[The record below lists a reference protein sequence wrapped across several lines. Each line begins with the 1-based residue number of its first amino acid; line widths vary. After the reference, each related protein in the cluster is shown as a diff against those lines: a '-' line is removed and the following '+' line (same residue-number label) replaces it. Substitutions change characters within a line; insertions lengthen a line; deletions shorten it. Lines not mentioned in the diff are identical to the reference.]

1 MKSML
6 KTSVLLFLLFF
17 TLLQPLCAQDEAEY
31 AAQDGGAQLSGSSR
45 DPWEKFNR
53 KIYRFNQG
61 VDRIFFKPLAGRSK
75 GVIPGPVTLGVRNF
89 FSNLN
94 EINIAVNNLL
104 QGKFKHALSDGGRFV
119 VNTTMGLGGLFDVA
133 TLMKLE
139 KHYEDFGQ
147 TFGKWGASSG
157 PYLVVPLLGPSS
169 VRNAVGLV
177 GDYALDPVLYAPQ
190 AEVVVGLFI
199 LRAASMRNDLF
210 SVTEIMEQAA
220 LDPYAFERDSWL
232 QKREFDIKDG
242 SFEDEDF

>member
-1 MKSML
+1 MRRA
-6 KTSVLLFLLFF
+6 SVFLFLLLFA
-17 TLLQPLCAQDEAEY
+17 LHPLHADNEVDY
-31 AAQDGGAQLSGSSR
+31 LSHSNS
-45 DPWEKFNR
+45 DPWEKVNR
-53 KIYRFNQG
+53 KIFRFNRG
-61 VDRIFFKPLAGRSK
+61 VDRVFFKPLSSHSEGL
-75 GVIPGPVTLGVRNF
+75 IPAPVTLGVRNF
-89 FSNLN
+89 FRNLN

-147 TFGKWGASSG
+147 TFGKWGAPSG
-157 PYLVVPLLGPSS
+157 PYLLIPLFGPSS
-169 VRNAVGLV
+169 VRDAVGLV

-190 AEVVVGLFI
+190 TEVVVGLFI
-199 LRAASMRNDLF
+199 LRATSMRSDLQ
-210 SVTEIMEQAA
+210 SITDIIDQAA

>member
-1 MKSML
+1 MR
-6 KTSVLLFLLFF
+6 KTSVLLFLLLFIS
-17 TLLQPLCAQDEAEY
+17 LQPLCAQDVGRD
-31 AAQDGGAQLSGSSR
+31 AAHEGGTQLPGSTR

-104 QGKFKHALSDGGRFV
+104 QGKLKHALSDGGRFV

-169 VRNAVGLV
+169 ARDAVGLV

-199 LRAASMRNDLF
+199 LRAASMRNDLL

-232 QKREFDIKDG
+232 QKREFDIRDG
-242 SFEDEDF
+242 SFEDEEF

>member
-1 MKSML
+1 MR
-6 KTSVLLFLLFF
+6 KTSVLLFLLLFIS
-17 TLLQPLCAQDEAEY
+17 LQPLCAQDVGRD
-31 AAQDGGAQLSGSSR
+31 AAHEGGTQLPVSTR

-104 QGKFKHALSDGGRFV
+104 QGKLKHALSDGGRFV

-169 VRNAVGLV
+169 ARDAVGLV

-199 LRAASMRNDLF
+199 LRAASMRNDLL

-232 QKREFDIKDG
+232 QKREFDIRDG

>member
-1 MKSML
+1 
-6 KTSVLLFLLFF
+6 
-17 TLLQPLCAQDEAEY
+17 
-31 AAQDGGAQLSGSSR
+31 
-45 DPWEKFNR
+45 
-53 KIYRFNQG
+53 
-61 VDRIFFKPLAGRSK
+61 
-75 GVIPGPVTLGVRNF
+75 
-89 FSNLN
+89 
-94 EINIAVNNLL
+94 
-104 QGKFKHALSDGGRFV
+104 
-119 VNTTMGLGGLFDVA
+119 MGLGGLFDVA
-133 TLMKLE
+133 TLMNLE